1 MLNDNA
7 DILHC
12 LMTSCTCVR
21 VEKGNLA
28 SWREQ
33 SNSKQLSLPQLRDF
47 DWRIDIKTSADTV
60 TRMSVPTALV
70 QMKIQ
75 DLPTS
80 VDEMAPVRSMT
91 FEVTKDTI
99 ETMLD
104 GMGKILEQ
112 MESL

>member
-1 MLNDNA
+1 M
-7 DILHC
+7 
-12 LMTSCTCVR
+12 
-21 VEKGNLA
+21 
-28 SWREQ
+28 
-33 SNSKQLSLPQLRDF
+33 
-47 DWRIDIKTSADTV
+47 
-60 TRMSVPTALV
+60 

-75 DLPTS
+75 DVPTS